1 LCAPSCA
8 NPLPK
13 GAHNA
18 RPCAGS
24 TPKMPL
30 ATAATRGSLPPMR
43 FHASL
48 RPVVLFTGLLTGAS
62 AATGEGDAR
71 EVRAHTTYLADDLL
85 EGRATGTRGY
95 DLAAR
100 YVASQFARAGLEP
113 GADGGY
119 LQPVKLIESTTDLA
133 AGRLSVRHAGRDV
146 ALTPINEVIV
156 SIAAGRT
163 EDSITAP
170 AVFVGFGV
178 HAPELGHDD
187 FAGADLRGRIAVV
200 LSGAPKHFPG
210 TQRAHHSSSELKR
223 ELTVARGAV
232 GFVTIHT
239 PWDEARYPWAFV
251 MSQARFPGMRLLDA
265 GGNVVDAFPQLRAG
279 AFVNRAAA
287 EPLFAASG
295 RTLADVFAQAE
306 QGKAQ
311 NFPLDAEISLS
322 GKATVRTV
330 DSANVLGWLPGSDPA
345 LANEPV
351 VVTGHLDHLGIGP
364 ASSGDTIFNGAMDN
378 AVGIGII
385 IAAAERLAAGPRPA
399 RPVLFA
405 ALTAEEKG
413 LLGARHLAANPPARA
428 TRFAANVNIDMPLF
442 PAPTRSL
449 IAWGAEHSTLGPIAA
464 AAAQRTGFTVT
475 PDPMPEETIFVRSDQ
490 YRFVQ
495 SGVPA
500 LYLSTGQQ
508 PLDPATDLAGLWG
521 THLRQ
526 RYHKPSDDL
535 TQPVDWRSVGAFTHV
550 TSEIIR
556 DIANAT
562 PAPAWLPGDFFGGLY
577 GRKE

>member
-1 LCAPSCA
+1 
-8 NPLPK
+8 
-13 GAHNA
+13 
-18 RPCAGS
+18 
-24 TPKMPL
+24 
-30 ATAATRGSLPPMR
+30 MR

-48 RPVVLFTGLLTGAS
+48 RPVVLFAGLLSGAV
-62 AATGEGDAR
+62 AASEEDAAR
-71 EVRAHTTYLADDLL
+71 EVQAHTTYLADDLL

-119 LQPVKLIESTTDLA
+119 LQPMKFIETTTDLE
-133 AGRLSVRHAGRDV
+133 AGRLSVRHAGQEV
-146 ALTPINEVIV
+146 ALTPVNEVLV
-156 SIAAGRT
+156 GIAAGRT

-178 HAPELGHDD
+178 HAPELGYDD
-187 FAGADLRGRIAVV
+187 FAGADLQGRIVV
-200 LSGAPKHFPG
+200 ALSGAPRQFPS

-223 ELTVARGAV
+223 QLAVARGAV
-232 GFVTIHT
+232 GFVTVHT
-239 PWDEARYPWAFV
+239 PWDEARYPWAFA
-251 MSQARFPGMRLLDA
+251 MGQARFPGMRLLDA
-265 GGNVVDAFPQLRAG
+265 AGNVVDAFPQLRAG

-287 EPLFAASG
+287 EALFAASG
-295 RTLADVFAQAE
+295 RKLADVFAQAD
-306 QGKAQ
+306 QGKPQ
-311 NFPLDAEISLS
+311 TFPLEAEISLS
-322 GKATVRTV
+322 GRATMRTV
-330 DSANVLGWLPGSDPA
+330 ESANVLGWLPGADPA
-345 LANEPV
+345 LANQPV
-351 VVTGHLDHLGIGP
+351 VVTGHLDHLGIGTSL
-364 ASSGDTIFNGAMDN
+364 AGDNLYNGAMDN

-428 TRFAANVNIDMPLF
+428 ARYAANVNIDMPLF

-449 IAWGAEHSTLGPIAA
+449 IAWGAEHSTLGRIAA
-464 AAAQRTGFTVT
+464 AAAQRTGFTMT

-495 SGVPA
+495 AGVPA

-508 PLDPATDLAGLWG
+508 PLDPATDLVGLWG

-535 TQPVDWRSVGAFTHV
+535 NQPIDWPSVGAFTQV
-550 TSEIIR
+550 TTEIIR
-556 DIANAT
+556 DTANAT

-577 GRKE
+577 GRKD